1 MSKTYCSKNYP
12 NSQRRMERAFDLAL
26 HSLQVNPNFPIECWI
41 SGLDEPYRSQVWQRA
56 KEVVAHEQLEL
67 KLE

>member
-1 MSKTYCSKNYP
+1 MTLKKQKELALQSAIAILKSNPKL
-12 NSQRRMERAFDLAL
+12 AFDL
-26 HSLQVNPNFPIECWI
+26 WI
-41 SGLDEPYRSQVWQRA
+41 AYGLDEPYRSQVWQRA